1 MQCAYSF
8 KVFLLNYSEV
18 QLLTFILSH
27 FFVCF
32 MLGNHLRNSV
42 VLQIQTQKWYL
53 IFENTLLPIF
63 ELMYFLEVLISILL
77 TSRCKSYM
85 PLLQSLLALLG
96 PACQTY
102 PAIMVCILLAY
113 ILLGKKHTNCCRKCN
128 ETSVEQWMCIA
139 RYLPMGFYHVV

>member
-8 KVFLLNYSEV
+8 KVFLLNYSESAITHFHII
-18 QLLTFILSH
+18 TFLCLFHVKKSFGIFSCAANTDSKMIPY
-27 FFVCF
+27 FWVCYLF
-32 MLGNHLRNSV
+32 LN
-42 VLQIQTQKWYL
+42 WY
-53 IFENTLLPIF
+53 FH
-63 ELMYFLEVLISILL
+63 EVLISILL

-113 ILLGKKHTNCCRKCN
+113 ILWGKNILIAAGNATRLVLSSGCALRDIF
-128 ETSVEQWMCIA
+128 QWVFIMS
-139 RYLPMGFYHVV
+139 YNM